1 MKEILLP
8 GIIALGIYN
17 APNSAKNKTLSP
29 RRKTTMFEIEPLKR
43 LVEDNQIMSFKHD
56 GFWQCMDTLRDKQ
69 KLGEMLKNNKA
80 PWKVWED

>member
-29 RRKTTMFEIEPLKR
+29 RRKTTMFEIELPIENGGISYIDDESHTI
-43 LVEDNQIMSFKHD
+43 VENMIIKH
-56 GFWQCMDTLRDKQ
+56 Q
-69 KLGEMLKNNKA
+69 
-80 PWKVWED
+80 